1 MDDYIAL
8 RPRPVHIRV
17 QDLGGKAS
25 RNTYCRYILQ
35 STIHIS
41 TTTKYILILSRSHS
55 GSTANGET
63 GEEAESRS
71 QRAQIYSNKYPGLY
85 ISSHYYKKES
95 F

>member
-1 MDDYIAL
+1 VYNGLYCIEASAG
-8 RPRPVHIRV
+8 IYKSTI
-17 QDLGGKAS
+17 LGGQS
-25 RNTYCRYILQ
+25 SPRYIWQ
-35 STIHIS
+35 FTIRIS
-41 TTTKYILILSRSHS
+41 TTTNYTLILPRSHS

-85 ISSHYYKKES
+85 IFSHYYKKES